1 MKGGA
6 NAHVHVAKCA
16 AALEVGVVPVVR
28 GTCNGDRGG
37 LVDLH
42 ERVLSWLVVV
52 VVDRLGDG
60 GEVLAAEEDD
70 AISASNV
77 SMDRAKDSLPVFDC
91 LLSATLD

>member
-1 MKGGA
+1 MEGGT

-16 AALEVGVVPVVR
+16 TALKVGVVPVVR

-42 ERVLSWLVVV
+42 VRILPWLVVM
-52 VVDRLGDG
+52 VVDGLDDG
-60 GEVLAAEEDD
+60 SEFLAAKEND